1 MLELLVRTVLF
12 TVVIIVVTVAL
23 VYGALGI
30 YASYFVGVT
39 P

>member
-1 MLELLVRTVLF
+1 MLDLLVRTVLL
-12 TVVIIVVTVAL
+12 TVVIVVVTVAL
-23 VYGALGI
+23 IYGALGI